1 MNAPKR
7 GVWPVAIFEMIIGIL
22 GAVVLS
28 SFLSRL
34 MPRISM
40 PLVQIA
46 LGLALALLPVFPT
59 VKLDPELFMVLFIA
73 PLLYLEAHEID
84 KRALYST
91 LRYSLP
97 MAIGLVL
104 GSMVLVGV
112 VMHAAWPALP
122 LAAACA
128 LGAALGP
135 TDAVAVSSMGQSTA
149 FTKEQKGILEGESLF
164 NDASGV
170 VSFQFAILAATT
182 GTFSIADASR
192 EFLISFI
199 GGVGV
204 GVLAGIPTNWIF
216 RFARRMGWETMT
228 TRILVEL
235 FLPFLV
241 FLGAD
246 DIAHVSG
253 ILAVVTF
260 GLTVH
265 FDHTGLSPNTARTN
279 IVSSSV
285 WSVLSFALNGTVFI
299 LLGMQLPGA
308 MLTSWDDREVS
319 RGMLAGTILL
329 VSAATIAIRF
339 LWIWLITAPSGKQ
352 AKGGEAGRRRPRSL
366 RDTAIMT
373 FGGAKGTISLALMFT
388 IPYAVSSGAAFPK
401 RNDLIFIAAGV
412 IVVTLLLANFLLP
425 WLAPKNDREES
436 SQFEKVNVE
445 VLGRTVAELS
455 EDMNDEN
462 RAVLLPIIDSYNM
475 RISRIKQ
482 RQGTFDAETFEA
494 LQIEALNWEKR
505 YVRDTLAAVRAD
517 PNMDEHI
524 RNLNIE
530 ACERMLDQIMNI
542 VRHTANAKNRLD
554 VISQIRGRYHAMHR
568 QVSAIARKTLHRVR
582 RSTPILSENEI
593 YEYLRS
599 VQIGAIDHVIEQ
611 LYRAMRSDEY
621 PTEYC
626 TMLLRDYQRSRA
638 RLSSRSDIVNR
649 VKMAPQI
656 DEAKQES
663 YSIELGVIQD
673 MLGNGE
679 ITRSQAKHLRR
690 NVYVMQVDAESGM

>member
-1 MNAPKR
+1 
-7 GVWPVAIFEMIIGIL
+7 MIIGIL

-46 LGLALALLPVFPT
+46 LGVALALLPVFPT
-59 VKLDPELFMVLFIA
+59 VTLDPQLFMVLFIA

-84 KRALYST
+84 KHMLYST

-104 GSMVLVGV
+104 GSMALVGLM
-112 VMHAAWPALP
+112 MHAVWPAIP

-135 TDAVAVSSMGQSTA
+135 TDAVAVSSMGKSTA

-182 GTFSIADASR
+182 GAFSLEDASR
-192 EFLISFI
+192 EFLFSFV
-199 GGVGV
+199 GGIAFGV
-204 GVLAGIPTNWIF
+204 VAGIPTNWIF

-235 FLPFLV
+235 FLPFIV

-246 DIAHVSG
+246 DFAHVSG
-253 ILAVVTF
+253 ILAVVAF

-279 IVSSSV
+279 IVSASV

-308 MLTSWDDREVS
+308 MLTSWNESDAN

-329 VSAATIAIRF
+329 VAAATIAIRF
-339 LWIWLITAPSGKQ
+339 LWIWLITAPVNKNEQSGT
-352 AKGGEAGRRRPRSL
+352 AGMRRPRSL
-366 RDTAIMT
+366 RDTAVLT

-388 IPYAVSSGAAFPK
+388 IPYTVSSGAAFPK
-401 RNDLIFIAAGV
+401 RNELIFIAAGV

-425 WLAPKNDREES
+425 WLAPKNDKEETS
-436 SQFEKVNVE
+436 KFDEVNIE
-445 VLGRTVAELS
+445 VLNRTVAELS
-455 EDMNDEN
+455 EDVTEEN
-462 RAVLLPIIDSYNM
+462 RAVLLPIIDSYNV

-482 RQGTFDAETFEA
+482 RQGTFEADTFERLQLDA
-494 LQIEALNWEKR
+494 LKWEKN
-505 YVRDTLAAVRAD
+505 YVRDRLADARANTD
-517 PNMDEHI
+517 MDEHA
-524 RNLNIE
+524 RSLEIE

-542 VRHTANAKNRLD
+542 LRHTSNEKGRRNA
-554 VISQIRGRYHAMHR
+554 VSQIRGRYHAMHR
-568 QVSAIARKTLHRVR
+568 QVSAIARKTLHRIR
-582 RSTPILSENEI
+582 RSTPMLSENEI

-599 VQIGAIDHVIEQ
+599 VQIGAIDHVIAQ
-611 LYRAMRSDEY
+611 LYRTMRGDEY

-638 RLSSRSDIVNR
+638 RLSSRDDIVDR
-649 VKMAPQI
+649 VKMAPKI
-656 DEAKQES
+656 DEAKRES

-679 ITRSQAKHLRR
+679 ITRNQAKHLRR